1 MNRKLYRSTEG
12 QMIAGVCAG
21 LGKYLD
27 IDPTVIRV
35 VFALLAAFGGGGILL
50 YLILMIVM
58 PPEPALGE
66 PFAGSKTETAAPGA
80 SATDSGPMDSE
91 ALISSPAPTTSEPID
106 PVI

>member
-12 QMIAGVCAG
+12 QMVAGVCAG

-50 YLILMIVM
+50 YIILMIVM
-58 PPEPALGE
+58 PVEPAAGE
-66 PFAGSKTETAAPGA
+66 PFQVSKSEP
-80 SATDSGPMDSE
+80 SATAPAPEAGPMDSE
-91 ALISSPAPTTSEPID
+91 ALVSSPAPKSDEPID